1 VDHACAASRIGLKV
15 KPPMDSPPRPPL
27 LPQPVTATG
36 EEAGVGGV
44 GLVSTV
50 QWRRSNRQ
58 AIFSLV
64 AVRLSVHLGLC

>member
-1 VDHACAASRIGLKV
+1 MLGILVLTAKDAPKRF
-15 KPPMDSPPRPPL
+15 SPSPRPPL

-50 QWRRSNRQ
+50 QCTRSNLQ